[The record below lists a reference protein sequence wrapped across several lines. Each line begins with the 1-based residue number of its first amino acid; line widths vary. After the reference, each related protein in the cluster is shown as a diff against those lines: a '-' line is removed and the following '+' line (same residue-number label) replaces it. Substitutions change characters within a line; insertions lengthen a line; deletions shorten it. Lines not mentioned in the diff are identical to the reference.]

1 MHAVSNYG
9 KYAANRAS
17 CESFHFSI
25 LQLKYLLWLDF
36 WHCSTEYGV
45 SKYMVK
51 VAAITVS
58 AHCDSD
64 MVRYD
69 LLYER
74 EWTVMQTV

>member
-1 MHAVSNYG
+1 MQSPTNYG

-25 LQLKYLLWLDF
+25 LQLKYLLWHF
-36 WHCSTEYGV
+36 STEYGV

-58 AHCDSD
+58 VHCDLD

-69 LLYER
+69 LLYEW
-74 EWTVMQTV
+74 EWTVMWTV